1 MKFIPL
7 LQYLSKVNDVRDII
21 NRIVNEKT
29 EQLDFNIIDKMI
41 NNNIRKSGPPEDVS
55 EYEVLSELFSLS

>member
-7 LQYLSKVNDVRDII
+7 LKYLSKVNDVRDII

-41 NNNIRKSGPPEDVS
+41 NNNISKSGPPEDVS
-55 EYEVLSELFSLS
+55 DYEVLSELLSLS